1 MRRFVFFA
9 MFVGLPLAELYLV
22 LLAAA
27 RFGAL
32 TTLLLLILGAFA
44 GTTVMRHHGIASLA
58 RLRSALAGGQSPA
71 GPMLEG
77 LLAQIAGLLLVVPGF
92 ITDAVGLRLL
102 IAPLR
107 RWLATRMAGPPGT
120 VAGAQVRI
128 IEGEFRSRDDD

>member
-27 RFGAL
+27 RLGAL
-32 TTLLLLILGAFA
+32 TTLLLLILGVGA
-44 GTTVMRHHGIASLA
+44 GMAVMRHHGMASLT

-92 ITDAVGLRLL
+92 ITDAVGVCLL

-107 RWLATRMAGPPGT
+107 RWLATRMAGPSGT

>member
-27 RFGAL
+27 RLGAL

-44 GTTVMRHHGIASLA
+44 GTTAMRYHGIASLA

-77 LLAQIAGLLLVVPGF
+77 LLAQLAGLLLVVPGF
-92 ITDAVGLRLL
+92 ITDAVGVCLL

-107 RWLATRMAGPPGT
+107 RWLATRIAGPPGT
-120 VAGAQVRI
+120 GSGAQVRI

>member
-1 MRRFVFFA
+1 MRRFLFFA

-22 LLAAA
+22 LAAAA

-32 TTLLLLILGAFA
+32 TTLLLLILSAFA

-58 RLRSALAGGQSPA
+58 RLRSAMAGGQSPA

-92 ITDAVGLRLL
+92 ITDAIGVCLL

-107 RWLATRMAGPPGT
+107 RRLATRMTGPRGT
-120 VAGAQVRI
+120 VAGARVRI
-128 IEGEFRSRDDD
+128 IEGEFRSRDDS